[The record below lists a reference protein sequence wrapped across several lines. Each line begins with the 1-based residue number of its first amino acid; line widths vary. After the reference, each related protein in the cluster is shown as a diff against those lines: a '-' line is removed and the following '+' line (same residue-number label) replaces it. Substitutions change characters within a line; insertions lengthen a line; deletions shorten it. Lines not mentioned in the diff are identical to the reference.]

1 MSPQPLPRVFIVGG
15 GFAGLAAAKA
25 LAGAPVALTIVDRR
39 NHHVF
44 QPLLYQVATA
54 SLSPADISAPI
65 RSVVRGQENCEVVLA
80 EIVGVDLPGRRLL
93 LANGH
98 VVFDYLVLAAGATH
112 AYFGHDDWAPLA
124 PGLKSL
130 EDATVLRRRILLAFE
145 EAEKESDPAR
155 RDAWLRATG
164 GVAVAYAANTA
175 LRQVFRRRRPVF
187 DGLPALI
194 STPTRLSFPSAHAS
208 SSFAAAT
215 AFAPLVGPAATP
227 LYAAAGAM
235 ALSRVYLG
243 VHYPTDILAGALLG
257 TAVGSLFKLKD
268 APTS

>member
-1 MSPQPLPRVFIVGG
+1 MRRPLPAPPALPASSSGSRRALLALRASGPVGRRI
-15 GFAGLAAAKA
+15 AAAD
-25 LAGAPVALTIVDRR
+25 VAAYRAIRG
-39 NHHVF
+39 
-44 QPLLYQVATA
+44 VART
-54 SLSPADISAPI
+54 P
-65 RSVVRGQENCEVVLA
+65 
-80 EIVGVDLPGRRLL
+80 
-93 LANGH
+93 
-98 VVFDYLVLAAGATH
+98 
-112 AYFGHDDWAPLA
+112 
-124 PGLKSL
+124 
-130 EDATVLRRRILLAFE
+130 ATVARVRAFSRTGEHAACWLALG
-145 EAEKESDPAR
+145 ACGAAADPAR

-164 GVAVAYAANTA
+164 GVAAAYAANTA
-175 LRQVFRRRRPVF
+175 LKQVFRRRRPVF

-194 STPTRLSFPSAHAS
+194 STPTKLSFPSAHAS